1 MPETDR
7 SHGARTPF
15 HEGELAVQ
23 EKVGVKERIANFG
36 RMAIRDF
43 MPDQH
48 RAFFA
53 GLPFVVLSAVDGKG
67 WPRATMLFGYPGFV
81 SSPDARRL
89 SIAARTVTGDPLEAA
104 FTPGAKVGG
113 IGIEFQNRR
122 RNRFTAHVSTVGE
135 TLELAIDQ
143 SFGNCPQ
150 YIQTRRPSYV
160 RDVTDTGFTP
170 DVRRSK
176 GLDAAARAQI
186 EAADTFFIA
195 SIAPGEDEK
204 GKLGADVSHRG
215 GKPGFVH
222 IDDKGTL
229 TIPDFAGNLFF
240 NTFGN
245 LHLNPKT
252 GLLFPDFAS
261 GDLLH
266 VAGEAEIIYE
276 GEEIAAFRGAE
287 RLLRI
292 RVDHTIRLEATLPFR
307 FEFGEFSPNSLIT
320 GDWNEAAAAL
330 EAEKSRNI
338 YRSYRVARIVQE
350 SSTIR
355 SFHLE
360 PADGGGRPA
369 FEAGQFLPIRLRLP
383 DGELACRTY
392 TLSSAPGDKL
402 FRISVKRE
410 AEGKVSRHLHDHVSE
425 GDTIEALSP
434 RGRFTPDT
442 SHDRPIVLIS
452 AGVGVTPMVSMLKH
466 LVVED
471 FRTRRERPIYFINA
485 ARSSKERAFFEEVRK
500 IASLA
505 QSVRLHF
512 TLRRQEEDDQPGRDL
527 HSVGRIN
534 VDLLKAILPLDD
546 YDFYICGPAG
556 MAQSVYDGLRD
567 LSIADRRI
575 FSESFG
581 ESALKRRADPSAP
594 GKRMLGEGRASV
606 RFSASGVEALWAPES
621 GTLLEL
627 AEAAG
632 LSPNY
637 GCRSGSCGSCAVR
650 LGEGS
655 VSYPEE
661 PAFPVEEGM
670 VLTCCAVPAARENGP
685 EEKLV
690 VEL

>member
-1 MPETDR
+1 MSDKNSTADR
-7 SHGARTPF
+7 GTPF

-23 EKVGVKERIANFG
+23 EKVGVKERISAFG

-53 GLPFVVLSAVDGKG
+53 QLPFIVLSSIDGEG
-67 WPRATMLFGYPGFV
+67 WPRATMLFGLPGFV
-81 SSPDARRL
+81 SSPDRRRL
-89 SIAARTVTGDPLEAA
+89 SIAARPITGDPLEAA
-104 FTPGAKVGG
+104 LAPGAKVGG
-113 IGIEFQNRR
+113 IGIEFQTRR
-122 RNRFTAHVSTVGE
+122 RNRFTAHVSASGE

-150 YIQTRRPSYV
+150 YIQTRRPAYV
-160 RDVTDTGFTP
+160 RDVTDTGFAP
-170 DVRRSK
+170 DVRRSD

-215 GKPGFVH
+215 GKPGFVRV
-222 IDDKGTL
+222 DDDATL

-245 LHLNPKT
+245 LHLNAKT
-252 GLLFPDFAS
+252 GLLFPDFTL

-276 GEEIAAFRGAE
+276 GEELAAFRGAE

-292 RVDHTIRLEATLPFR
+292 RVDHTVRLKGALPLR
-307 FEFGEFSPNSLIT
+307 FEFGDFSPNSLIT

-330 EAEKSRNI
+330 EAEKARNT
-338 YRSYRVARIVQE
+338 YRSYRVTRVVRE

-355 SFHLE
+355 SFYLE
-360 PADGGGRPA
+360 PADGGWRPA

-410 AEGKVSRHLHDHVSE
+410 ADGKVSRHLHDQVGE
-425 GDTIEALSP
+425 GDIVEALSP
-434 RGRFTPDT
+434 RGHFTPDT

-452 AGVGVTPMVSMLKH
+452 AGVGVTPMISMLKH

-471 FRTRRERPIYFINA
+471 FRTRKERPIHFIHA
-485 ARSSKERAFFEEVRK
+485 ARSSGERAFFEEARK

-512 TLRRQEEDDQPGRDL
+512 TLRRQEEGDQPGRDL
-527 HSVGRIN
+527 HSVGRIG
-534 VDLLKAILPLDD
+534 VDLLKAILPFDD
-546 YDFYICGPAG
+546 HDFYICGPSG
-556 MAQSVYDGLRD
+556 MTQSVYDGLRD
-567 LSIADRRI
+567 LNVADRRI

-581 ESALKRRADPSAP
+581 DSGLRRRPDHSER
-594 GKRMLGEGRASV
+594 GKQSVGEGRAAV
-606 RFSASGVEALWAPES
+606 RFSASGVEASWTPES

-627 AEAAG
+627 AEASG
-632 LSPNY
+632 LRPHY
-637 GCRSGSCGSCAVR
+637 GCRSGSCGSCAAR
-650 LGEGS
+650 LAEGA

-661 PAFPVEEGM
+661 PAFPVEKGM

-685 EEKLV
+685 EKRLV